1 MYVCRVVGLRI
12 TREQDWP
19 KGLEQLGTTWPDLD
33 ELSTYLASSPAQV
46 SGYRNTWT
54 ASGHRSEF

>member
-12 TREQDWP
+12 TGGKREEQDWP

-33 ELSTYLASSPAQV
+33 EVYLLLP
-46 SGYRNTWT
+46 GGRK
-54 ASGHRSEF
+54 G